1 MGCGTGIVKFVMFLF
16 NFIFVVG
23 GILMVTAG
31 VFALTGYQH
40 QDYQHLVPQLDSYK
54 APPILLIAAG
64 CAVFLIAF
72 MGCCGVLRENNCMMM
87 TYAVFLSIILLVQ
100 VGIALAAY
108 LYEDDFKEAITKG
121 LKKSIEKYD
130 QKQVMDSWD
139 AVQSNLKC
147 CGYNEY
153 MDWKN
158 RAGGVPESCCI
169 KDEPGC
175 SNGVIDNEALAKE
188 KIYLQGCVGK
198 IFEELRLQYV
208 IIAAAVIA
216 GIEFIGIMF
225 ACCLA
230 ARFRRK
236 NYV

>member
-16 NFIFVVG
+16 NFMFVVG

-31 VFALTGYQH
+31 VLTLTGY
-40 QDYQHLVPQLDSYK
+40 QDYQHLVPQLDEYK

-100 VGIALAAY
+100 VGIAVAAY
-108 LYEDDFKEAITKG
+108 LYEDDFKEAINKG
-121 LKKSIEKYD
+121 LEKSINNYN
-130 QKQVMDSWD
+130 QQQVKDGWD
-139 AVQSNLKC
+139 TMQSNLKC

-153 MDWKN
+153 KDWQIH
-158 RAGGVPESCCI
+158 GSVPESCCL
-169 KDEPGC
+169 KPGEGC
-175 SNGVIDNEALAKE
+175 SDGVLNEDAGSAKD
-188 KIYLQGCVGK
+188 KIYVQGCVDK
-198 IFEELRLQYV
+198 MFSKLNHQYV